1 MGINFIPK
9 KMEELSKMLLMN
21 VLVLDMKM
29 FEKSLV
35 THGVNES
42 RGGEILKWS
51 PFGRLLQKE
60 GGDKEWILYTFREQI
75 MLSSN

>member
-42 RGGEILKWS
+42 RGGPHLGDYCRKRVEIRNGFYIHLEN
-51 PFGRLLQKE
+51 RLCYLAIE
-60 GGDKEWILYTFREQI
+60 
-75 MLSSN
+75 